1 MTDTSTIN
9 ANDGLWNIHTDIVPV
24 KVEVMRVVG
33 GSHKGRHLESPNGW
47 MVRPTSDR
55 TREAVFN
62 ILYSL
67 GYPRNAEVLD
77 LFAGTGALG
86 IEGLSRGAKSAIF
99 VDKSARACSLI
110 RENLLSLGL
119 NATVIQQ
126 DAQIYLSSLSAPP
139 DIIFADPPYEFDSWP
154 MILSQI
160 KSSLVV
166 AESDREILVEDG
178 WRVLKSRSYGKT
190 VVTILEPVVI
200 GQ

>member
-1 MTDTSTIN
+1 MRDTATID
-9 ANDGLWNIHTDIVPV
+9 ANDGLWNIHTYIVPV

-33 GSHKGRHLESPNGW
+33 GSHKGRHLESPTGW

-67 GYPRNAEVLD
+67 GYPENAEVLD

-119 NATVIQQ
+119 DGTVIQQ
-126 DAQIYLSSLSAPP
+126 DAQIYLSSLSVSP
-139 DIIFADPPYEFDSWP
+139 DIIFADPPYEFDSWS

-166 AESDREILVEDG
+166 AESDREILVEDS
-178 WRVLKSRSYGKT
+178 WRVLKSRYYGKT
-190 VVTILEPVVI
+190 VVTVLEPVMAR
-200 GQ
+200 

>member
-1 MTDTSTIN
+1 MTDTSTID
-9 ANDGLWNIHTDIVPV
+9 ANDGLWNIHTYIVPV
-24 KVEVMRVVG
+24 KVDIMRVVG
-33 GSHKGRHLESPNGW
+33 GSHKGRHLESPTGW

-67 GYPRNAEVLD
+67 GYPKSAEVLD

-86 IEGLSRGAKSAIF
+86 IESLSRGAKSAIF
-99 VDKSARACSLI
+99 VDESARACSLI

-119 NATVIQQ
+119 DGTVIKQ
-126 DAQIYLSSLSAPP
+126 DAQIYLSSLSVPP
-139 DIIFADPPYEFDSWP
+139 DIIFADPPYEFDKWP

-160 KSSLVV
+160 KPSLVV
-166 AESDREILVEDG
+166 AESDREILMEDR

-190 VVTILEPVVI
+190 VITVLEPVVI
-200 GQ
+200 K

>member
-1 MTDTSTIN
+1 MTDTSTID
-9 ANDGLWNIHTDIVPV
+9 ANDGLWNIHTYIVPV
-24 KVEVMRVVG
+24 KVDIMRVVG
-33 GSHKGRHLESPNGW
+33 GSHKGRHLESPTGW

-67 GYPRNAEVLD
+67 GYPKSAEVLD

-86 IEGLSRGAKSAIF
+86 IESLSRGAKSAIF
-99 VDKSARACSLI
+99 VDESARACSLI

-119 NATVIQQ
+119 DGTVIQQ
-126 DAQIYLSSLSAPP
+126 DAQIYLSSLSVPP
-139 DIIFADPPYEFDSWP
+139 DIIFADQPYEFDKWP

-166 AESDREILVEDG
+166 AESDREIFMEDR

-190 VVTILEPVVI
+190 VITVLEPVVTK
-200 GQ
+200 